1 MMSGFGMGF
10 GFIWMILF
18 WVLIIGGSVALLAA
32 IFPKLAKVQP
42 NGTAV
47 KDDALVILKKR
58 YAQGELSKE
67 EFETIRQDLEQ
78 A

>member
-1 MMSGFGMGF
+1 MMTGFGMGF

-18 WVLIIGGSVALLAA
+18 WVLVIGGSIALLAA
-32 IFPKLAKVQP
+32 IFPKLATTHP

-47 KDDALVILKKR
+47 EDDALFILKKR

-67 EFETIRQDLEQ
+67 EFETVRQDLEQ